1 MANTIIHKR
10 SSTASAVPTAGSLS
24 LGELAINT
32 TDGKVYLKK
41 GDGSVV
47 EVSSNSN
54 HSHGNITNVGSIGL
68 AANAP
73 IITTTLGVLTTGS
86 FGSAANTF
94 CQGNDSRLSDART
107 PLSHTHSAADIT
119 SGTLA
124 NARTTAVST
133 NDASTIVLRDASKG
147 FSCTSISGGNNGLT
161 LSGAVKILDSAVFAA
176 GTLRSGYYIQYADGN
191 IQTVTG
197 TTTGTQ
203 YGYAVRYDG
212 TAGSATTVIFTNG
225 GLMSG
230 STAFWHPDI
239 KFPGGVKPTLSSSGI
254 DVITFLNDGSNNLA
268 FVGGLAFA

>member
-54 HSHGNITNVGSIGL
+54 HSH
-68 AANAP
+68 
-73 IITTTLGVLTTGS
+73 
-86 FGSAANTF
+86 
-94 CQGNDSRLSDART
+94 
-107 PLSHTHSAADIT
+107 SAADIT

-133 NDASTIVLRDASKG
+133 NDASTIVLRDAAKG
-147 FSCTSISGGNNGLT
+147 FSCTAISGGNQGLT
-161 LSGAVKILDSAVFAA
+161 LSGSVKILDSAVFAA
-176 GTLRSGYYIQYADGN
+176 GTLRSGYYIGSSDGN

-197 TTTGTQ
+197 TTSGTQ

-212 TAGSATTVIFTNG
+212 TGGSATTVIFTNG

-230 STAFWHPDI
+230 STAFWHPTI
-239 KFPGGVKPTLSSSGI
+239 LFPGGVKPTLSSSGI
-254 DVITFLNDGSNNLA
+254 DVITFLNDGTNNLA